1 MHTILIVGYGSIGK
15 RHFKNISKIS
25 NAKIVVLTKQ
35 KNLIELEK
43 NGICVV
49 NSLKEALS
57 HKPDVGFVTNETSFH
72 VDTAIKLANNGMNL
86 FLEKPLSHSMKN
98 VNKLQKI
105 IKKKKLK
112 IF

>member
-1 MHTILIVGYGSIGK
+1 MVT
-15 RHFKNISKIS
+15 KI
-25 NAKIVVLTKQ
+25 NAPKLSLK
-35 KNLIELEK
+35 
-43 NGICVV
+43 CVV

-57 HKPDVGFVTNETSFH
+57 YKPDIGFVTNETSLH

-105 IKKKKLK
+105 RIM
-112 IF
+112 IYAYNQG